1 MSNTVKT
8 IIAAIIA
15 FSIDYYFKGTIDNSI
30 GIIILCVAVFFV
42 VYFKLYLTVNDL
54 DLDYKQ
60 EFYESINHKTI
71 ETMSEEQ
78 KPKPSSWASTDSKP
92 AYFDKET
99 TKPEPIAEKEPTKVE
114 FKDETVTFF
123 VKEDNSLSDQKE
135 RLEDLKASTENSQK
149 DNSDNKTP
157 IEDNNNAIKDNK
169 TPIISKGI
177 KSYSL
182 HNVNKRYR
190 AMFDDMCSFS
200 VNNGVK
206 SEQMVIDHF
215 RKYGYPLDIKRPE
228 NEPKGLIAFNL
239 GFLRIPLEG
248 FFEVK

>member
-42 VYFKLYLTVNDL
+42 VYFKLYLTVDDL

-71 ETMSEEQ
+71 KNMSEEQ

-92 AYFDKET
+92 SFFEPTPKKD
-99 TKPEPIAEKEPTKVE
+99 EPIKESK
-114 FKDETVTFF
+114 
-123 VKEDNSLSDQKE
+123 DNSLSDQKE
-135 RLEDLKASTENSQK
+135 RLEDLKANLSTPENSQK

>member
-1 MSNTVKT
+1 MPKKRNNTVIT

-30 GIIILCVAVFFV
+30 GVIIFCIAVFLV
-42 VYFKLYLTVNDL
+42 VYFHLYLTIDQE

-60 EFYESINHKTI
+60 EFYNSINHKTI
-71 ETMSEEQ
+71 EIMSEEQ

-99 TKPEPIAEKEPTKVE
+99 PKEEKITEVKAEELKPEMPK
-114 FKDETVTFF
+114 
-123 VKEDNSLSDQKE
+123 DNSKDDQKE
-135 RLEDLKASTENSQK
+135 RLEDLKAANENSEK
-149 DNSDNKTP
+149 DNSNDKSP
-157 IEDNNNAIKDNK
+157 IKDNNNAIIDNK

-177 KSYSL
+177 RSYSL

-206 SEQMVIDHF
+206 PEQMVIDHF

-239 GFLRIPLEG
+239 GFLRIPMEG
-248 FFEVK
+248 FFEVA